1 MPGLHDRLWRAQRG
15 VCPVCNLLLSVP
27 VHIDH
32 KIPLARGGTHAE
44 ENLQLLHAR
53 CNLRKGSR

>member
-32 KIPLARGGTHAE
+32 KIPLSRTIIDEGTLAA
-44 ENLQLLHAR
+44 LRDGLLTA
-53 CNLRKGSR
+53 